1 LATIQGDGNFVI
13 YNPAHVAL
21 WATNTNKNLSS
32 NVYLDL
38 EATGAIQIIYN
49 GVSVYPFP
57 GT

>member
-1 LATIQGDGNFVI
+1 MATIQGDGNFV
-13 YNPAHVAL
+13 PAHVAL

-49 GVSVYPFP
+49 GVSVYTSP